1 MNIIL
6 GFSLIALNLFSFSA
20 VAKVGESD
28 SKVLVKKY
36 YSGKPGYNRRI
47 VKVYQKD
54 FIDKINRQFA
64 SNPAAA
70 GSMSINETRRIKSKF
85 RQHRMNIRRHP

>member
-1 MNIIL
+1 MELGGDMNIIV
-6 GFSLIALNLFSFSA
+6 GFSVIALSLFSFSS

-54 FIDKINRQFA
+54 FIDEINRQLA

-70 GSMSINETRRIKSKF
+70 GLMSFSMKSEE
-85 RQHRMNIRRHP
+85 